1 MARGKKNEKELTIEE
16 RLERALVPAEEQPYS
31 VPENWCWVKVGALST
46 LHRGVSY
53 KKHDVHFVKQ
63 ENDCLILRGGN
74 INEGSIDVD
83 QSDNVY
89 VDMALVDKEQLIQE
103 YDVVIVSSTG
113 STRIIGRAGIS
124 HDSFP
129 DVAFGAFLTLIRPTS
144 DKLKPFIAY
153 YFQTDLYRERIRNL
167 AAGVNINNIRADYIT
182 ESPVPFPPHAEQQ
195 RIVDRIE
202 SLFAKL
208 DEAQEKAQ
216 AVVDGFET
224 RRAAILH
231 KAFTGELTEK
241 WRQENNTALSS
252 WENVPFDEC
261 ILKMQNGLAKRNGT
275 SGSLFV
281 VLRLANLSDDGFNTE
296 DLREILLDEK
306 EQLNYAL
313 RQSDVI
319 MIRVNGSKDNVGKQ
333 FLITTQKNWAFCD
346 HIIRIVYKETIQ
358 PKYMIYFSKS
368 EKYRFY
374 VKENMVS
381 SAGQNTISRK
391 GMSKLIVPLPALP
404 EQEEIVSILDNLLN
418 KEQQAKETAEAVL
431 DQIEAMKKSILAR
444 AFRGELGTNDPA
456 EESGVELLKQGVS

>member
-16 RLERALVPAEEQPYS
+16 RLKQALVPVEKQPYS

-113 STRIIGRAGIS
+113 STKIIGRAGIS
-124 HDSFP
+124 HESFP

-144 DKLKPFIAY
+144 DTLKPFIAY

-182 ESPVPFPPHAEQQ
+182 ESPVPFPPLAEQQ
-195 RIVDRIE
+195 RLVDRIE
-202 SLFAKL
+202 NLFAKL
-208 DEAQEKAQ
+208 DEAKEKAQ

-224 RRAAILH
+224 RKAAILH
-231 KAFTGELTEK
+231 KAFTGELTKNWCIEHGVDRK
-241 WRQENNTALSS
+241 RWITKNLGDITINHDSQRIPLSREERS
-252 WENVPFDEC
+252 
-261 ILKMQNGLAKRNGT
+261 GLAHLFDYYGA
-275 SGSLFV
+275 SGVIDRVDRYIFEGRFL
-281 VLRLANLSDDGFNTE
+281 LIGEDGANLVMRSKPIAFIAEGQFWVNNHAHVLDTVDDISMDFLCYYINSI
-296 DLREILLDEK
+296 DLTSYIT
-306 EQLNYAL
+306 
-313 RQSDVI
+313 
-319 MIRVNGSKDNVGKQ
+319 GS
-333 FLITTQKNWAFCD
+333 A
-346 HIIRIVYKETIQ
+346 Q
-358 PKYMIYFSKS
+358 PKMTQAKMNSIP
-368 EKYRFY
+368 
-374 VKENMVS
+374 VPVP
-381 SAGQNTISRK
+381 TID
-391 GMSKLIVPLPALP
+391 
-404 EQEEIVSILDNLLN
+404 EQIEIVRILDTLFE
-418 KEQQAKETAEAVL
+418 KEQQAKETAEAVV
-431 DQIEAMKKSILAR
+431 DQIEAIKKSILAR

-456 EESGVELLKQGVS
+456 EESAEKLLNQTLKERQIYEFKLAQSSNNH